1 MENLWILSNIREV
14 RAQWPGRCPTTPTF
28 MQYWIHRPQ
37 VTELLKT
44 LYADSEARD
53 SLARKE
59 LDENGGRPATSRG
72 FFHSMRDAYMAIG
85 PEFGFLLYNLARA
98 SQAKTIVEFGTS
110 FGVSTIYLAS
120 AIRDNGGGRVITTE
134 YEPAKAEMAR
144 KNLTDAG
151 LEDIVEFRVGDARQ
165 TLSTSAETVDMLFL
179 DGAKELYIE
188 VLNLLEHRLRPGAVI
203 ASDNTDHDG
212 MQAFLDYIR
221 DPGNGYTSA
230 AILTGGYRGKC
241 HEVTI
246 RN

>member
-1 MENLWILSNIREV
+1 VDIVKYSGSPSRQG
-14 RAQWPGRCPTTPTF
+14 RGRCPATPTF
-28 MQYWIHRPQ
+28 MQYWIHCPQ
-37 VTELLKT
+37 VTELLKA

-53 SLARKE
+53 NLARKE

-98 SQAKTIVEFGTS
+98 SRAKTIVEFGTS

-120 AIRDNGGGRVITTE
+120 AIRDNGGGKVITTE
-134 YEPAKAEMAR
+134 YEPTKAEKAR
-144 KNLTDAG
+144 KNITDAG
-151 LEDIVEFRVGDARQ
+151 LEDVVEFRVGDALH
-165 TLSTSAETVDMLFL
+165 TLRTSGDVIDMVFL

-188 VLNLLEHRLRPGAVI
+188 VLRLLEPGLRPGAII
-203 ASDNTDHDG
+203 ASDNTDHEG
-212 MQAFLDYIR
+212 MQSFLDYIR
-221 DPGNGYTSA
+221 NPENGYTSA
-230 AILTGGYRGKC
+230 AILTEGYRGKS